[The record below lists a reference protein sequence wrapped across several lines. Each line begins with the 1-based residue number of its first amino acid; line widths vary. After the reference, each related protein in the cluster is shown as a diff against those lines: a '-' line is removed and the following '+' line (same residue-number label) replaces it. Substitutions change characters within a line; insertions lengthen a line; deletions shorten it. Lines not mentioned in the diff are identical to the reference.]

1 MRHKIQSIIPLAVPK
16 TNWTR
21 GRDYCLVR
29 TFSTIPK
36 CNSTSPHIL
45 SDCLAVSIV
54 FLMPGN
60 LERVKNEHY
69 TSTTRA
75 LRTVYFG
82 NKSTYEELLQR
93 AKLPTLHTW
102 RLQAIAVVMYKVKNG
117 LVPSYI
123 ADLFVVTNSQY
134 HLRNSYFTIQRFRN
148 VACGKRSLTFL
159 TNLFHRL
166 NHCTLLKSAPNWFI
180 SQACLDSTCQDCLSR
195 NS

>member
-1 MRHKIQSIIPLAVPK
+1 MSSFSPTSAKVHIVNLLYYLTSH
-16 TNWTR
+16 T
-21 GRDYCLVR
+21 VR
-29 TFSTIPK
+29 LPGSFDRFS
-36 CNSTSPHIL
+36 
-45 SDCLAVSIV
+45 DAR
-54 FLMPGN
+54 N
-60 LERVKNEHY
+60 LERVKNELR

-75 LRTVYFG
+75 LRAVYFG

-148 VACGKRSLTFL
+148 VACGKRSLTFS

-166 NHCTLLKSAPNWFI
+166 NHWTLLKSAPNWFI
-180 SQACLDSTCQDCLSR
+180 SQACLDSTCQDCLLR